1 MNDRLLELVT
11 KNKELILIGLIC
23 GVGMGIVG
31 LAFTI
36 AEVLWR
42 KFHKHPQGPFS
53 GDMGQPAV
61 TCAVCFLES
70 IHAFSPC
77 DLLTHFGTLCG
88 FHVRK
93 RWVRGPL
100 PRDVSKPSRE

>member
-1 MNDRLLELVT
+1 MIWIIKVEHLGNSFTLVISQKFGQFDHSSFAGIPFMNERLLELVT

-42 KFHKHPQGPFS
+42 
-53 GDMGQPAV
+53 
-61 TCAVCFLES
+61 
-70 IHAFSPC
+70 
-77 DLLTHFGTLCG
+77 
-88 FHVRK
+88 
-93 RWVRGPL
+93 
-100 PRDVSKPSRE
+100 

>member
-11 KNKELILIGLIC
+11 KNKELILIVLIC

-42 KFHKHPQGPFS
+42 
-53 GDMGQPAV
+53 
-61 TCAVCFLES
+61 
-70 IHAFSPC
+70 
-77 DLLTHFGTLCG
+77 
-88 FHVRK
+88 
-93 RWVRGPL
+93 
-100 PRDVSKPSRE
+100 